1 MIPIPIG
8 QFGRHSGIPS
18 KLNDVRLFGSNGRQY
33 AELELICR
41 FSRVSGK
48 GSSHASNEPKMLDL
62 FRSLGHFNGPA
73 KATFNDRKFVDT
85 IERSREVDMQI
96 G

>member
-1 MIPIPIG
+1 MPIG
-8 QFGRHSGIPS
+8 QFGMHSGGPS
-18 KLNDVRLFGSNGRQY
+18 KVKEVKLFGRNGRQY
-33 AELELICR
+33 AELELIYR
-41 FSRVSGK
+41 FNRVSGK
-48 GSSHASNEPKMLDL
+48 GWSHASNEPKMLDL